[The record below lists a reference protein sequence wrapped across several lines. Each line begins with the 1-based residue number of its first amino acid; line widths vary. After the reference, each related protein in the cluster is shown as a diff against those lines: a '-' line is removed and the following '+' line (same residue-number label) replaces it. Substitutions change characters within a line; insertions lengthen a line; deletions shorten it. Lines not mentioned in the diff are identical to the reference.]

1 MLAQQKVR
9 SADNM
14 GNIIKLTPSGQ
25 PDTSLARAE
34 ETRLLIDVRD
44 NASTESFD
52 KFFAIFTPKLVA
64 WVTSRGC
71 AMGEA
76 ESVVQDVMVAA
87 WSRAKSFDS
96 AKASARTWIYTL
108 ARNRMIDLYRSG
120 TRRAAAHEEAG
131 TLAETMQPV
140 QDEPQKD
147 LARDQVIDAVETLPA
162 EQRDVIFKVYFEG
175 RSHREI
181 AEDLALPLGTVK
193 SRARLGFQKLRKSF
207 KDSI

>member
-52 KFFAIFTPKLVA
+52 KFFVIFTPKLVA